1 MPADVDESVHAG
13 ETPEAYVRRIA
24 EAKARAVVPRADGR
38 AVLAAD
44 TVVVVDDVILG
55 KPADRQDAKRM
66 LRLLSGRPHQVITAV
81 TLLCG
86 ADPPGPRG
94 GPGRSAPHVAGQGRP
109 GRSAPHVAGQGRP
122 GRSAPHVAGQ
132 GGPGRLAPHVAG
144 QGGPGRLAPQRVTTR
159 IETTDVEFAPLTDG
173 EIDWYVKTGEPD
185 DKAGAYAIQG
195 LASRF
200 IASVSGSYSN
210 VVGLP
215 VSLVQEMLQAA
226 GFRP

>member
-1 MPADVDESVHAG
+1 M
-13 ETPEAYVRRIA
+13 
-24 EAKARAVVPRADGR
+24 
-38 AVLAAD
+38 
-44 TVVVVDDVILG
+44 
-55 KPADRQDAKRM
+55 
-66 LRLLSGRPHQVITAV
+66 ITAV

-86 ADPPGPRG
+86 ADPSGPRG
-94 GPGRSAPHVAGQGRP
+94 GPGRSAPHVTGQGR
-109 GRSAPHVAGQGRP
+109 
-122 GRSAPHVAGQ
+122 
-132 GGPGRLAPHVAG
+132 
-144 QGGPGRLAPQRVTTR
+144 PGRLAPQRVTTR
-159 IETTDVEFAPLTDG
+159 IETTTVEFAALTNEDV
-173 EIDWYVKTGEPD
+173 DWYVSTGEPD